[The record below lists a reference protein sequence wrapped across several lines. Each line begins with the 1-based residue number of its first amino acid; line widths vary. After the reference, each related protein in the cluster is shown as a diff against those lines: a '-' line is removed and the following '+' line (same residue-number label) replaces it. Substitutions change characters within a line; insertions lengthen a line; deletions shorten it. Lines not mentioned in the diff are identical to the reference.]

1 MYGETL
7 FLHTLAQL
15 PCFIWFALIPL
26 LIGILIGWLLRQ
38 GRISSLSASLD
49 QQKKE
54 LGETRNE
61 LNAKSAEF
69 TSLKYRHDD
78 LEKDNRGLR
87 TSLNSTQADLEVY
100 RSRIQELEKELGV
113 EASPLLGSQG
123 GATKVYK
130 DYDRIFSN
138 TNLQVIEGIGP
149 KIEEVLKA
157 NGVNS
162 WEDIASQSE
171 EELRAVLAEGGDAY
185 RIHNPS
191 TWPKQAQMAINGE
204 WEKLI
209 EYQKG
214 LDVEHNVETDKENP
228 AKVERLVSFLATAE
242 DDLQVIE
249 GIGPQIERTLNGA
262 GIRTLG
268 QLAEKTPDEIRE
280 ILSVNPRFK
289 LANPSTWP
297 KQARLAAD
305 GKWDELKEY
314 QDYLE
319 GGVDPADK

>member
-54 LGETRNE
+54 LEGARSE
-61 LNAKSAEF
+61 LNTKSAEF

-87 TSLNSTQADLEVY
+87 TSLNSAQADLELY
-100 RSRIQELEKELGV
+100 RSRIQELESKLGV
-113 EASPLLGSQG
+113 EASPLLGAQ

-130 DYDRIFSN
+130 DYDQIFSN

-149 KIEEVLKA
+149 KIEEVLKG
-157 NGVNS
+157 NDVNS
-162 WEDIASQSE
+162 WEDIASKSE
-171 EELRAVLAEGGDAY
+171 EELRAVLAKGGEAY

-191 TWPKQAQMAINGE
+191 TWPKQAQMAADGE

-214 LDVEHNVETDKENP
+214 LDVEKNVETDKENP

-242 DDLQVIE
+242 DDLQVVE

-262 GIRTLG
+262 GIRTLS

-289 LANPSTWP
+289 LANPKTWP
-297 KQARLAAD
+297 RQASLAAE
-305 GKWDELKEY
+305 GKWEELKEY

>member
-38 GRISSLSASLD
+38 GRISSLSSSLE

-54 LGETRNE
+54 LEETRNE
-61 LNAKSAEF
+61 LNTKSAEF

-87 TSLNSTQADLEVY
+87 TSLNSAQADLDLF
-100 RSRIQELEKELGV
+100 RSRIQELENELGV
-113 EASPLLGSQG
+113 EASPLPGSHE
-123 GATKVYK
+123 ATKVYK
-130 DYDRIFSN
+130 NYNQIFSSD
-138 TNLQVIEGIGP
+138 NLQVIEGIGP
-149 KIEEVLKA
+149 KIEKVLKSG
-157 NGVNS
+157 GVNT
-162 WEDIASQSE
+162 WADIASKSE
-171 EELRAVLAEGGDAY
+171 EELRSVLAQGGDAY

-191 TWPKQAQMAINGE
+191 TWPKQAQMAVDGD

-214 LDVEHNVETDKENP
+214 LDVEKNVETDQETP
-228 AKVERLVSFLATAE
+228 SKVERMVTLLATAE

-268 QLAEKTPDEIRE
+268 ELADKTPDEIRE
-280 ILSVNPRFK
+280 ILSTNPRFK
-289 LANPSTWP
+289 LANPNSWP

-319 GGVDPADK
+319 GGVDPAEK